1 MTTHTYH
8 DAILHYRDNGK
19 TDAPALLLLH
29 GGLGTAAD
37 DFAPLLPHLHPHYRV
52 IENDTRGHGQST
64 RGSVPLTYA
73 QIAADAKHLIDTLR
87 LNTYHILGFSD
98 GGTAAYHLALNDER
112 AQSVLT
118 IGAHWHSSQIE
129 PARDMYENLTPDFLR
144 EHMPAQV
151 AAYEQQNPQPDLATL
166 TTDLRRLWLDN
177 SATGYPN
184 ERVAAIKQPILAV
197 RGEDDFLLS
206 LPDWAALREQNPAA
220 HLLHIPFAGHE
231 AIKAQP
237 DILWAAIQTFHKQQD
252 PSREKT

>member
-1 MTTHTYH
+1 MISPRSCRACTHTTASSKTTH
-8 DAILHYRDNGK
+8 A
-19 TDAPALLLLH
+19 A
-29 GGLGTAAD
+29 TANPRAAA
-37 DFAPLLPHLHPHYRV
+37 FPSP
-52 IENDTRGHGQST
+52 TRKS
-64 RGSVPLTYA
+64 PLTPNTS
-73 QIAADAKHLIDTLR
+73 IDTLR

-112 AQSVLT
+112 VQSVLT
-118 IGAHWHSSQIE
+118 IGANWHSSQIE

-151 AAYEQQNPQPDLATL
+151 AAYEQQNPQPDLVTL
-166 TTDLRRLWLDN
+166 TADLRHLWLDN
-177 SATGYPN
+177 STTGYPN

-197 RGEDDFLLS
+197 RGEDDFLLN

-237 DILWAAIQTFHKQQD
+237 DILWAAIQTFHK
-252 PSREKT
+252 P

>member
-1 MTTHTYH
+1 MKTSRRTLLTAAALATFTPRLSEAQPTQEKPMTSHTYH

-37 DFAPLLPHLHPHYRV
+37 DFAPLLPRLHPHYRV

-118 IGAHWHSSQIE
+118 VGAHWHSSQIE
-129 PARDMYENLTPDFLR
+129 PARDMYESLTPDFLR
-144 EHMPAQV
+144 EH
-151 AAYEQQNPQPDLATL
+151 NPISP
-166 TTDLRRLWLDN
+166 
-177 SATGYPN
+177 P
-184 ERVAAIKQPILAV
+184 
-197 RGEDDFLLS
+197 
-206 LPDWAALREQNPAA
+206 
-220 HLLHIPFAGHE
+220 
-231 AIKAQP
+231 
-237 DILWAAIQTFHKQQD
+237 
-252 PSREKT
+252 

>member
-1 MTTHTYH
+1 MTPHTYH

-37 DFAPLLPHLHPHYRV
+37 DFAPLLPRLHPHYRV

-118 IGAHWHSSQIE
+118 VGANWHSSQIE
-129 PARDMYENLTPDFLR
+129 PARDMYESLTPDFLR

-177 SATGYPN
+177 STTGYPN

-197 RGEDDFLLS
+197 RGEDDFLLN

-237 DILWAAIQTFHKQQD
+237 DILWAAIQTFHK
-252 PSREKT
+252 P